1 MEAGEIRKSSM
12 FLMCKILVVSFL
24 FLLSGCVAAP
34 LVLTGVSIGSV
45 AVSET
50 TGKSITDH
58 TVSAVN
64 NGKDCRVGRILK
76 DQAVCQDEYVAKLK
90 VTNTGVKPSS
100 IEEIESKY
108 K

>member
-1 MEAGEIRKSSM
+1 MQTTKLISLLIS
-12 FLMCKILVVSFL
+12 V
-24 FLLSGCVAAP
+24 LLSGCAAAP
-34 LVLTGVSIGSV
+34 LVMTGVSMGSV

-64 NGKDCRVGRILK
+64 GGKDCRVGRMFK

-90 VTNTGVKPSS
+90 ITTTGITPSS
-100 IEEIESKY
+100 VKEIESKY

>member
-1 MEAGEIRKSSM
+1 MN
-12 FLMCKILVVSFL
+12 KILLVSFL

-34 LVLTGVSIGSV
+34 LVITGVGMGSV

-58 TVSAVN
+58 TVGAVN
-64 NGKDCRVGRILK
+64 GDKDCRVSRMFK
-76 DQAVCQDEYVAKLK
+76 DEAVCQDKYPEFKFK
-90 VTNTGVKPSS
+90 VVTTNVTPSS

>member
-1 MEAGEIRKSSM
+1 MQTTKLI
-12 FLMCKILVVSFL
+12 FLAVPV
-24 FLLSGCVAAP
+24 LLSGCAAAP
-34 LVLTGVSIGSV
+34 LVLTGVSMGSV

-58 TVSAVN
+58 TVSAVSG
-64 NGKDCRVGRILK
+64 GKDCRVGRMFK
-76 DQAVCQDEYVAKLK
+76 DQAVCQDEYIAKLN
-90 VTNTGVKPSS
+90 VTTTGVKPST

>member
-1 MEAGEIRKSSM
+1 MQTTKLI
-12 FLMCKILVVSFL
+12 FLIVPI
-24 FLLSGCVAAP
+24 LLSGCVAAP
-34 LVLTGVSIGSV
+34 VVLTGLGVGSV

-64 NGKDCRVGRILK
+64 GGKDCRVSRMFK
-76 DQAVCQDEYVAKLK
+76 DESVCQNEYAVKLK
-90 VTNTGVKPSS
+90 ITTTGITPSS
-100 IEEIESKY
+100 VKEIESKY

>member
-1 MEAGEIRKSSM
+1 VQTTKLI
-12 FLMCKILVVSFL
+12 FLTVPI
-24 FLLSGCVAAP
+24 LLSGCVAAP
-34 LVLTGVSIGSV
+34 LMLTGISVGSV

-50 TGKSITDH
+50 TGKSVTDH

-64 NGKDCRVGRILK
+64 GGKDCRVGRMFK
-76 DQAVCQDEYVAKLK
+76 DQAVCQDEYVAKLN
-90 VTNTGVKPSS
+90 VTTTGVKPST

>member
-1 MEAGEIRKSSM
+1 MT
-12 FLMCKILVVSFL
+12 KITVRILTVLPVI
-24 FLLSGCVAAP
+24 LLSGCVAAP
-34 LVLTGVSIGSV
+34 LVLTGVSVGSV
-45 AVSET
+45 AVNET

-64 NGKDCRVGRILK
+64 GGKDCRVSRALSA
-76 DQAVCQDEYVAKLK
+76 QEVCKEKTPEFK
-90 VTNTGVKPSS
+90 ITVTTTGVNPST

>member
-1 MEAGEIRKSSM
+1 VQTTKLI
-12 FLMCKILVVSFL
+12 FLAIPI
-24 FLLSGCVAAP
+24 LLSGCVAAP
-34 LVLTGVSIGSV
+34 LVLTGVSVGSV

-50 TGKSITDH
+50 TGKSVTDH

-64 NGKDCRVGRILK
+64 GGKDCRVGRMFK
-76 DQAVCQDEYVAKLK
+76 DQAVCQEEYVAKLN
-90 VTNTGVKPSS
+90 VTTTGVKPST

>member
-1 MEAGEIRKSSM
+1 MEAGAICKSSKFIM
-12 FLMCKILVVSFL
+12 YKILLVS

-34 LVLTGVSIGSV
+34 LVLTGVSVGSV

-50 TGKSITDH
+50 TGKSVTDH

-64 NGKDCRVGRILK
+64 NGKDCRVGRMFK

-90 VTNTGVKPSS
+90 ITTTGVKPST
-100 IEEIESKY
+100 IEEIQSKY

>member
-1 MEAGEIRKSSM
+1 M
-12 FLMCKILVVSFL
+12 
-24 FLLSGCVAAP
+24 
-34 LVLTGVSIGSV
+34 VLTGVSMGSV

-64 NGKDCRVGRILK
+64 GGKDCRVGRMFK
-76 DQAVCQDEYVAKLK
+76 DQAVCQNEYVAKLN
-90 VTNTGVKPSS
+90 VTTTGVKPST

>member
-1 MEAGEIRKSSM
+1 MQTTKLI
-12 FLMCKILVVSFL
+12 FLAIPI
-24 FLLSGCVAAP
+24 LLSGCAAP
-34 LVLTGVSIGSV
+34 LLLTGVSVSSV

-50 TGKSITDH
+50 TGKSVTDH

-64 NGKDCRVGRILK
+64 GGKDCRVGRMFK
-76 DQAVCQDEYVAKLK
+76 DQAVCQDEYVAKLN
-90 VTNTGVKPSS
+90 VTTTGVKPST

>member
-1 MEAGEIRKSSM
+1 MEARAICKSSKFIM
-12 FLMCKILVVSFL
+12 YKILLVS

-34 LVLTGVSIGSV
+34 VVLTGVGVGSV

-64 NGKDCRVGRILK
+64 GGQDCRVGRMFK
-76 DQAVCQDEYVAKLK
+76 DQAVCQDEYTAKLK
-90 VTNTGVKPSS
+90 ITTTGVKPSS

>member
-1 MEAGEIRKSSM
+1 VQTTKLI
-12 FLMCKILVVSFL
+12 FLAVPV
-24 FLLSGCVAAP
+24 LLSGCAAAP
-34 LVLTGVSIGSV
+34 MVLTGVSMGSV

-64 NGKDCRVGRILK
+64 NGKDCRVSRMFK
-76 DQAVCQDEYVAKLK
+76 DQAVCQDEYIAKLN
-90 VTNTGVKPSS
+90 VTTTGVKPST

>member
-1 MEAGEIRKSSM
+1 VQTTKLI
-12 FLMCKILVVSFL
+12 FLAIPV
-24 FLLSGCVAAP
+24 LLSGCAAAP
-34 LVLTGVSIGSV
+34 LVLTGVSVGSV

-58 TVSAVN
+58 TVSAVSG
-64 NGKDCRVGRILK
+64 GKDCRVGRMFK
-76 DQAVCQDEYVAKLK
+76 DQVVCQDEYVSKLQI
-90 VTNTGVKPSS
+90 TTTSVKPST

>member
-1 MEAGEIRKSSM
+1 MY
-12 FLMCKILVVSFL
+12 KILAVSFL
-24 FLLSGCVAAP
+24 VLLSGCVAAP
-34 LVLTGVSIGSV
+34 VVLTGLGMGSV

-64 NGKDCRVGRILK
+64 GGKDCRVGRMFK
-76 DQAVCQDEYVAKLK
+76 DETVCQEEFAVKLK
-90 VTNTGVKPSS
+90 ITTTGITPSS
-100 IEEIESKY
+100 VKEIESKY

>member
-1 MEAGEIRKSSM
+1 MI
-12 FLMCKILVVSFL
+12 KITVRILTVLSVI
-24 FLLSGCVAAP
+24 LLSGCAAP
-34 LVLTGVSIGSV
+34 LVLTGVSVGSV

-64 NGKDCRVGRILK
+64 GGKDCRVGRMFK
-76 DQAVCQDEYVAKLK
+76 DQAVCQDEYVAKLN
-90 VTNTGVKPSS
+90 VTTTGVKPST

>member
-1 MEAGEIRKSSM
+1 MHAISPLTYVM
-12 FLMCKILVVSFL
+12 NKILVVSFL

-34 LVLTGVSIGSV
+34 LVITGVSMSSV

-64 NGKDCRVGRILK
+64 GGKDCRVGRIFK
-76 DQAVCQDEYVAKLK
+76 DEAVCQDEYAVKLK
-90 VTNTGVKPSS
+90 ITTTGVRPSTV
-100 IEEIESKY
+100 EEIESKY

>member
-1 MEAGEIRKSSM
+1 VQTTKLI
-12 FLMCKILVVSFL
+12 FLAVPI
-24 FLLSGCVAAP
+24 LLSGCVAAP
-34 LVLTGVSIGSV
+34 LVLTGVSMGSV

-64 NGKDCRVGRILK
+64 GGKDCRVGRMFK

-90 VTNTGVKPSS
+90 ITTTGVKPST

>member
-1 MEAGEIRKSSM
+1 M
-12 FLMCKILVVSFL
+12 
-24 FLLSGCVAAP
+24 
-34 LVLTGVSIGSV
+34 GSV

-64 NGKDCRVGRILK
+64 GGKDCRVGRMFK
-76 DQAVCQDEYVAKLK
+76 DESVCQDEYLVKLK
-90 VTNTGVKPSS
+90 ITTTGVVSS
-100 IEEIESKY
+100 TVEEIQARY

>member
-1 MEAGEIRKSSM
+1 MQTTKLI
-12 FLMCKILVVSFL
+12 FLAVPIV
-24 FLLSGCVAAP
+24 LSGCAVAP
-34 LVLTGVSIGSV
+34 MVLTGVSMGSV

-64 NGKDCRVGRILK
+64 NGKDCRVGRMFK
-76 DQAVCQDEYVAKLK
+76 DQAVCQDEYVAKLN
-90 VTNTGVKPSS
+90 VTTTGVKPST

>member
-1 MEAGEIRKSSM
+1 VQTTKLI
-12 FLMCKILVVSFL
+12 FLAIPIF
-24 FLLSGCVAAP
+24 LSGCVAAP
-34 LVLTGVSIGSV
+34 LVLTGVGVGSV

-64 NGKDCRVGRILK
+64 GGKDCRVGRMFK
-76 DQAVCQDEYVAKLK
+76 DQAVCQDEYVAKLN
-90 VTNTGVKPSS
+90 VTTTGVKPST